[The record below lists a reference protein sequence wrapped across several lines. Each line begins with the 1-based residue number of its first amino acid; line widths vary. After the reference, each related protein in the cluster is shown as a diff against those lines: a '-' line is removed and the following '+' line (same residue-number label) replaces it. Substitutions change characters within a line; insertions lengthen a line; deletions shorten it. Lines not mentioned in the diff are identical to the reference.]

1 MLAGSPGRV
10 PQVHLR
16 RVVAAVAAMV
26 VVLAGCSNEPSPRNA
41 TGSPGSTF
49 PVTVTD
55 DEGAA
60 VTLAAAPQR
69 IITFA
74 PSNTEIVFAL
84 GLGDRLVGV
93 SGDFDNYPPAASEIE
108 HVGGAGEFGVDP
120 NVEKV
125 VSLRPDLFL
134 AIAGGSQWKD
144 QLRRLEIPVFTVNAT
159 DFDDLLQDIRTIGR
173 LTGVA
178 GEAEQLTERMQD
190 RAADVAQTGGT
201 GDRTSCFFE
210 AFYPPLTTVGPD
222 TFIFDL
228 LERAGCDPVS
238 AGARSDYPQWS
249 VDRLVQ
255 QSPEVYLVS
264 SESGVSAES
273 VKGRAGF
280 QAIGAVRE
288 GRVHLVNSDLI
299 TRPGPRVV
307 EGLELLAELFYPAAA

>member
-1 MLAGSPGRV
+1 MLAGSSGRV
-10 PQVHLR
+10 STARLR
-16 RVVAAVAAMV
+16 RVLVACSAVAALLV
-26 VVLAGCSNEPSPRNA
+26 ACSNESSPRPPA
-41 TGSPGSTF
+41 SSPGAAF
-49 PVTVTD
+49 PVTITD
-55 DEGAA
+55 DDGVA
-60 VTLAAAPQR
+60 VTVATPPQR

-84 GLGDRLVGV
+84 GLGDRVVGV

-125 VSLRPDLFL
+125 VSLQPDLLL
-134 AIAGGSQWKD
+134 AIAGGTQWKD

-159 DFDDLLQDIRTIGR
+159 DFDDLLEDIRTIGR
-173 LTGVA
+173 LTGT
-178 GEAEQLTERMQD
+178 GEQATQLTEQMQT
-190 RAADVAQTGGT
+190 RAQQVAQAGASSG
-201 GDRTSCFFE
+201 RTTCFFE
-210 AFYPPLTTVGPD
+210 AYYPPLTTVGPN

-238 AGARSDYPQWS
+238 AGAKSDYPQWS
-249 VDRLVQ
+249 VDRLVR

-273 VKGRAGF
+273 VGRRPGF
-280 QAIGAVRE
+280 HAIGAVQN